1 MNSASHPAPQGSTV
15 MIYVTGLG
23 LTSPLS
29 QDGSVS
35 APPLPVPV
43 TPVSASIGTNQVQP
57 QFVAA
62 AAGLVAGITQVNLPI
77 PVAPYGSNPV
87 NVYVNSALASIY
99 ISR

>member
-1 MNSASHPAPQGSTV
+1 

-43 TPVSASIGTNQVQP
+43 SPVMPYLDSNPVLA

-62 AAGLVAGITQVNLPI
+62 AAGLVAGITQVNLQI
-77 PVAPYGSNPV
+77 PVATYSSNPV
-87 NVYVNSALASIY
+87 NVVVNGAFASIY
-99 ISR
+99 IGQ